1 MYSDCASVKCG
12 AKALEVSD
20 GLVRIFLMSRETN
33 LNCMLPKQK
42 CCCTPARGEKASE
55 LDTLGSGF
63 ASCSSLSKER
73 MIRVQG
79 GKFKIGYSGPEA
91 WHADGVGPFSVT
103 RATAIATV

>member
-1 MYSDCASVKCG
+1 M
-12 AKALEVSD
+12 VS
-20 GLVRIFLMSRETN
+20 
-33 LNCMLPKQK
+33 
-42 CCCTPARGEKASE
+42 
-55 LDTLGSGF
+55 LGSGF